1 MNFLKT
7 TFAVA
12 TVIASASAMA
22 APYTIDFMA
31 AAQGHSS
38 LDTSRTFSTV
48 DGSVAVTATGYDIK
62 KKEAR
67 KVTLT
72 PGYGLGVNYW
82 GTLGGMVTDKEID
95 SNVEVLN
102 LAFNK
107 KVKITQFVFTRV
119 DGDDVAEIT
128 VTTSNGAQ
136 SYKDTNHIGAVLTSI
151 GGYNTVPVDFSNLNA
166 IGNHVAIRSA
176 LGNAMKNSDFALKAI
191 SFETIEV
198 PEPASLALFG
208 LGIAGLGMARR
219 KKA

>member
-7 TFAVA
+7 TFVVA
-12 TVIASASAMA
+12 TMIASASAMA

-38 LDTSRTFSTV
+38 IDTSRTFTTV
-48 DGSVAVTATGYDIK
+48 DGVSVTATGYDIK
-62 KKEAR
+62 KKKAR

-72 PGYGLGVNYW
+72 PGYGLGVNWGGNTW
-82 GTLGGMVTDKEID
+82 GTDTEID
-95 SNVEVLN
+95 SNVEVLK

-136 SYKDTNHIGAVLTSI
+136 TYKDTNHIGAVLTSV
-151 GGYNTVPVDFSNLNA
+151 GGYNTVPVNFSNLNA

-176 LGNAMKNSDFALKAI
+176 LGNAVKNSDFALKAI
-191 SFETIEV
+191 SFETIAV

-208 LGIAGLGMARR
+208 LGLAGLGMARR

>member
-1 MNFLKT
+1 MNLLKT

-12 TVIASASAMA
+12 TMIASASAMA

-62 KKEAR
+62 KNEAR

-82 GTLGGMVTDKEID
+82 GTLSGNRDQEID
-95 SNVEVLN
+95 SNVEVLK

-128 VTTSNGAQ
+128 VTTSNGTQA
-136 SYKDTNHIGAVLTSI
+136 YKDTNHIGAVLTSG

-166 IGNHVAIRSA
+166 IGYSVDIRSA
-176 LGNAMKNSDFALKAI
+176 LGNAVKNSDFALKAI
-191 SFETIEV
+191 SFETIAV

-208 LGIAGLGMARR
+208 LGLAGLGMARR